1 MIKQKRLRAL
11 RNQVAR
17 LERRLTDLHTLS
29 NRFSWFRVGLFL
41 AGLFFSLA
49 AFYALD
55 LWFFWLILLSS
66 LAIFIA
72 VVRPHR
78 RVDDQIQRHAIWLEI
93 KQAQIARM
101 TLDWAGLP
109 EKKEKSFSRPA
120 NPQHPFES
128 DINLVGHY
136 SLLRVMDTCV
146 SEEGSE
152 RLYEWLSAPVPDV
165 AAIETRH
172 ALVDELIERATWRSR
187 LILAARLAAGHNHD
201 KNKNKPWQAGKLQ
214 TWINESHLA
223 TPSVGVILFLT
234 GLACVNAFLFVLYWF
249 NLASVWWFVGSFFL
263 YMLIFVIKSN
273 DNADIFHEAVELQQN
288 LKQLGAVSDVLET
301 YSYANTPHLKV
312 LCSPFLDAQ
321 HRPSRYLKRM
331 NRIMTAI
338 GLQQNPYLGFALNAL
353 LPWHLYCVYALSLY
367 KQDLAPHI
375 PLWLDRWFEL
385 EALSALANLAY
396 VNPTYIL
403 PTILG
408 GGQDGQIP
416 VFHALA
422 LGHPLIPDDQNVK
435 NNFTVPNVGQIC
447 LITGSNMAG
456 KSSFLRTLALNLAL
470 AYAGGPVCADQ
481 LTTIP
486 FRLFTSINV
495 TDSVTDGISYFYAE
509 VKRLKLLLLEL
520 EREHPYPLIFFI
532 DEIFRG
538 TNNRER
544 LLGSQSYIR
553 ALAGQSGVGFVSTHD
568 LDLVNLADQIPQI
581 KNYHFREQVIDQQ
594 MVFDYTL
601 REGPCPTTNALK
613 IMELEGLPVHQP
625 SPHPR
630 K

>member
-11 RNQVAR
+11 RNQTAR

-29 NRFSWFRVGLFL
+29 NRYSWVRVGLFL
-41 AGLFFSLA
+41 AGLFFSLM
-49 AFYALD
+49 AFYLVD
-55 LWFFWLILLSS
+55 LWVFWLILLTS
-66 LAIFIA
+66 LVAFIA
-72 VVRPHR
+72 VLRPHR
-78 RVDDQIQRHAIWLEI
+78 QVDDQIKRHAIWLEI

-128 DINLVGHY
+128 DINLVGQH
-136 SLLRVMDTCV
+136 SLLRVVDTCV

-152 RLYEWLSAPVPDV
+152 RLYEWLSAPVPNV
-165 AAIETRH
+165 PAIQTRH
-172 ALVDELIERATWRSR
+172 ALVDELIERATLRSR
-187 LILAARLAAGHNHD
+187 LILAARLAAGHD
-201 KNKNKPWQAGKLQ
+201 KPWQASQLQ
-214 TWINESHLA
+214 AWMNRPHSTS
-223 TPSVGVILFLT
+223 PSVGLILLLT
-234 GLACVNAFLFVLYWF
+234 GLACLTAFLFVLYWF
-249 NLASVWWFVGSFFL
+249 NLAPALWFGSFLL
-263 YMLIFVIKSN
+263 YMFIFVSKTSEN
-273 DNADIFHEAVELQQN
+273 PDIFHDALELQQN
-288 LKQLGAVSDVLET
+288 LKQLGAVSGVLER
-301 YSYANTPHLKV
+301 YSYANTPHLKT

-338 GLQQNPYLGFALNAL
+338 GFQQNPYLGFMLNAL
-353 LPWHLYCVYALSLY
+353 LPWHFYCVYALNLY
-367 KQDLAPHI
+367 KQDLAPHV

-396 VNPTYIL
+396 VNPTYTL
-403 PTILG
+403 PTIQKE
-408 GGQDGQIP
+408 QDKQQQSSQVP
-416 VFHALA
+416 VIQALA

-435 NNFTVPNVGQIC
+435 NNFTVQQVGQIG

-456 KSSFLRTLALNLAL
+456 KSSFLRTVALNLAL

-509 VKRLKLLLLEL
+509 VKRLKLLLLAL
-520 EREHPYPLIFFI
+520 EEEHPYPLFFFI

-544 LLGSQSYIR
+544 LIGSQSYIR
-553 ALAGQSGVGFVSTHD
+553 TLAGQSGVGLVSTHD

-581 KNYHFREQVIDQQ
+581 KNYHFREQVIEQQ

-601 REGPCPTTNALK
+601 RDGPCPTTNALK
-613 IMELEGLPVHQP
+613 IMELEGLPVDH
-625 SPHPR
+625 S
-630 K
+630 